1 MLHTR
6 EKGNVGEDIACKF
19 LVKNGFNVI
28 DRNYYKK
35 WGELDVV
42 AKRGNEL
49 HFFEVKSVMRKFVE
63 KADKSFSYFHDPE
76 ENVHIFKTHQLS
88 KIIQTYLVDKGL
100 GLDHFFQFH
109 ILSVFMDEKTHL
121 ARVKWIKNVIL

>member
-49 HFFEVKSVMRKFVE
+49 HFFEVKISPLVISMTQRKMF
-63 KADKSFSYFHDPE
+63 
-76 ENVHIFKTHQLS
+76 I
-88 KIIQTYLVDKGL
+88 YLKL
-100 GLDHFFQFH
+100 
-109 ILSVFMDEKTHL
+109 I
-121 ARVKWIKNVIL
+121 N